1 MSTNRKSYNLAALR
15 GESYNDE
22 QWQADLAE
30 TEGIVVP
37 TEYLYTPKGP
47 EYAMEQMRM
56 VNYQDYLADGM
67 DQATAMKKADGLK
80 EAAMKNFKSLM
91 K

>member
-1 MSTNRKSYNLAALR
+1 MSTNRKSYNLSALR

-30 TEGIVVP
+30 AEGIFVP
-37 TEYLYTPKGP
+37 TEYLYSPKGP
-47 EYAMEQMRM
+47 EYAMEQMKM
-56 VNYQDYLADGM
+56 VNFRDYLADGL
-67 DQATAMKKADGLK
+67 DEKAAMKKAEGNK
-80 EAAMKNFKSLM
+80 EAAMKNFKALM

>member
-1 MSTNRKSYNLAALR
+1 MTQKKSYNLSALR
-15 GESYNDE
+15 GENYNDE

-30 TEGIVVP
+30 AEGIVVP
-37 TEYLYTPKGP
+37 TQYLYTPKAP

-56 VNYQDYLADGM
+56 VNFNDFLADGL
-67 DQATAMKKADGLK
+67 DQDAAMKKADGLK
-80 EAAMKNFKSLM
+80 EAAMKNFKTLM